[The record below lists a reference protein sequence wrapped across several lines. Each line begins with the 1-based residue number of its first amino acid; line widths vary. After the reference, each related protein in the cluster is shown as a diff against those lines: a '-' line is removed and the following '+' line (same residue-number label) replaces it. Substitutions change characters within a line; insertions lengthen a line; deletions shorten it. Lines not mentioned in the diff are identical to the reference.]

1 MGASPGRLEAVAAEM
16 SHEARSRRDLGGGDV
31 ARGRVAGADERRRG
45 RCRDAQH
52 GAEDDA
58 AAPNTAPRT
67 MPRRR
72 AWRRGRGDGGPRAAR
87 GGGRQLSDVHAISP
101 PRTASLSACA
111 LWATC
116 VVCVLHSVL
125 LPTGGAHGGSVTM
138 SVTWCDQSMRYS
150 FASMRPLRWV
160 LLSFERSAES

>member
-1 MGASPGRLEAVAAEM
+1 M
-16 SHEARSRRDLGGGDV
+16 SHEAESP
-31 ARGRVAGADERRRG
+31 E
-45 RCRDAQH
+45 QTS

-58 AAPNTAPRT
+58 ATPNTAPRT

-72 AWRRGRGDGGPRAAR
+72 AWRRGRGDGGPWAAR

-116 VVCVLHSVL
+116 AFCVLHGVL
-125 LPTGGAHGGSVTM
+125 LPTGGAHGHLYRGSVTM
-138 SVTWCDQSMRYS
+138 C
-150 FASMRPLRWV
+150 P
-160 LLSFERSAES
+160 